1 MKWAIILS
9 VFLAGIEA
17 GAQVVAA
24 PQVNNGT
31 EKLAEKPNERSI
43 EVQVEEKN
51 SNIASRL
58 LLEQATEKISEQ
70 VIRETIGVAKFNRN
84 LSLIQNKV
92 LKMSSRFV
100 PLAKPGELI
109 QTETGFKMN
118 VVLRVSPEELQQVLL
133 ENGLFYDSDVAPL
146 SIPFVSFEDKVEGQ
160 TYSWWNESPSPLS
173 KWSRDFEVKLRKAFW
188 KNGFYLMRPQG
199 YRFAEMLNASDFD
212 KRKAASD
219 WNAQIYVV
227 GLISVK
233 SNYGHIDQNILVF
246 HLMALQVSNNRSIA
260 EVTRQFEVKS
270 GAATASKFHEVLDS
284 VSQDLANQILETWQK
299 GSLGANSLLMTFLG
313 PIPLKQRELL
323 RQELQAR
330 AQLIKSAHERKLSH
344 NSITLEVESG
354 LTPKELGARLAK
366 IQVGNS
372 EFVFKSSDE
381 KSMLY
386 EINKPQPKLKSENTK
401 ARDE

>member
-1 MKWAIILS
+1 MKLAILLCF
-9 VFLAGIEA
+9 FLVGIKA
-17 GAQVVAA
+17 WSQGTPA
-24 PQVNNGT
+24 PQITGSS
-31 EKLAEKPNERSI
+31 EKPAERPNERSI
-43 EVQVEEKN
+43 EVQVDEKN

-84 LSLIQNKV
+84 LSVIQNKV
-92 LKMSSRFV
+92 LKLSSRFV

-109 QTETGFKMN
+109 QTENGFKMS

-133 ENGLFYDSDVAPL
+133 ENGLFYDSDVAPII
-146 SIPFVSFEDKVEGQ
+146 IPFVSFEDKVEGQ
-160 TYSWWNESPSPLS
+160 SYSWWNESQSPLS
-173 KWSRDFEVKLRKAFW
+173 KWSRDFEIKLRRAFW

-199 YRFAEMLNASDFD
+199 YRFSEMLSASDFE
-212 KRKAASD
+212 KRKTAGD
-219 WNAQIYVV
+219 LNAQIYVE

-233 SNYGHIDQNILVF
+233 SNYGHNDQNLIVF
-246 HLMALQVSNNRSIA
+246 HLMALQTSNNRSIA
-260 EVTRQFEVKS
+260 EVTRQFEAHS
-270 GAATASKFHEVLDS
+270 GATTAAKFHEVLDS

-313 PIPLKQRELL
+313 PITLKQRELL
-323 RQELQAR
+323 RQDLQAR
-330 AQLIKSAHERKLSH
+330 AQLIKSAHERKIGH
-344 NSITLEVESG
+344 NSLTWEIESG

-381 KSMLY
+381 KSMVY
-386 EINKPQPKLKSENTK
+386 EVNRPQPKPKSENANT
-401 ARDE
+401 RDE